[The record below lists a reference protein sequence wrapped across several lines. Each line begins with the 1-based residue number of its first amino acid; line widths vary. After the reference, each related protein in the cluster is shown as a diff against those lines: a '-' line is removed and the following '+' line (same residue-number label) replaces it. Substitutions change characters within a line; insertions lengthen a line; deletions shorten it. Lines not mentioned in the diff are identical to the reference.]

1 MDENQIQDAIAG
13 HQARN
18 VSLKKLLVEK
28 GINLKEPRPIECHFY
43 AKSKRDAEAL
53 AQALQSRGFKILVNQ
68 KSSGPTPDLWNI
80 EAEVVQS
87 VDLTTRREFIDEL
100 VRLANVYDSEH
111 DGWGT
116 NV

>member
-1 MDENQIQDAIAG
+1 MDENQIQEAIVG

-18 VSLKKLLVEK
+18 VSLKQLLVEK
-28 GINLKEPRPIECHFY
+28 GVDLKEPRPIDCHFY
-43 AKSKRDAEAL
+43 AKSQRDAEAL
-53 AQALQSRGFKILVNQ
+53 AKALQTRGFKVLVNRQ
-68 KSSGPTPDLWNI
+68 SAGRESHLWNI

-100 VRLANVYDSEH
+100 VRLANANNSEH

-116 NV
+116 SV